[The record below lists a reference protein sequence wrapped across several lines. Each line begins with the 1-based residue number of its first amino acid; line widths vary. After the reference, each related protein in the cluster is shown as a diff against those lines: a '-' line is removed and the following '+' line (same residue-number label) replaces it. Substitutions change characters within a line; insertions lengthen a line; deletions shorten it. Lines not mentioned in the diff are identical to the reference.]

1 MSTFNALLTSISY
14 DDQGAYE
21 VGFAAGVDHATG
33 VVDAGVGAAAGGA
46 ATGGADVGLGAAAGG
61 ADVDAGVGAA
71 VGGDAA
77 GLSDDDWWSTTDDGA
92 PTKDLDDKW
101 TTDDDWSDID
111 DEGDFTDDEE
121 AVLLMHVARC
131 QQKRR
136 RIATAVM
143 LLGMYHCDKFM
154 NKAGYRVP
162 HKTGYQWTMRTLG
175 NRTQCYNMFRMH
187 NDVFYSL
194 HTLLVERYGL

>member
-33 VVDAGVGAAAGGA
+33 VADAGVGAAAGGE
-46 ATGGADVGLGAAAGG
+46 
-61 ADVDAGVGAA
+61 
-71 VGGDAA
+71 AA
-77 GLSDDDWWSTTDDGA
+77 GLSDDDWWSTIDDSA
-92 PTKDLDDKW
+92 PTEDSDDKW
-101 TTDDDWSDID
+101 TTDDDWSDVD

-121 AVLLMHVARC
+121 AVLMMHVARC
-131 QQKRR
+131 RQKR

-162 HKTGYQWTMRTLG
+162 LETGYQWTMRTLG
-175 NRTQCYNMFRMH
+175 HRTQCYNMFRMH
-187 NDVFYSL
+187 SDIFYSL
-194 HTLLVERYGL
+194 HTLLVERYGLKSTKKMTSIETLEMFCGCVVPLSP

>member
-33 VVDAGVGAAAGGA
+33 VADAGVGAAAGRAAAGGADVGAGVDVDAGVGAAAGGE
-46 ATGGADVGLGAAAGG
+46 
-61 ADVDAGVGAA
+61 
-71 VGGDAA
+71 AA
-77 GLSDDDWWSTTDDGA
+77 GLPDDDWWSTTDDGA
-92 PTKDLDDKW
+92 PTEDSDDKW
-101 TTDDDWSDID
+101 TTDDDWSDVD

-121 AVLLMHVARC
+121 AVLMMHVARC
-131 QQKRR
+131 RQKR

-162 HKTGYQWTMRTLG
+162 HETGYQWTMRTLG
-175 NRTQCYNMFRMH
+175 NRTQCYNMFRMR
-187 NDVFYSL
+187 NDVFIAF
-194 HTLLVERYGL
+194 TLC

>member
-21 VGFAAGVDHATG
+21 VGFAARVDHAG
-33 VVDAGVGAAAGGA
+33 LSDAGVGV
-46 ATGGADVGLGAAAGG
+46 TVGVA
-61 ADVDAGVGAA
+61 DAGVGS
-71 VGGDAA
+71 G
-77 GLSDDDWWSTTDDGA
+77 DDWWSTTDDGA
-92 PTKDLDDKW
+92 PTEDLDDKW
-101 TTDDDWSDID
+101 TTDDDWSDVD

-136 RIATAVM
+136 RIATVVM

-162 HKTGYQWTMRTLG
+162 HETGYQWTMRTLG

-187 NDVFYSL
+187 NDVFIAF
-194 HTLLVERYGL
+194 TLC